1 MGSQVGAGS
10 DCSPQHWVPLR
21 DTRELRGRPGKAALA
36 KKCQVRRITGMRG
49 AEVFPGDGEG
59 AAVGGGASSLPLEA
73 VVELL
78 PRELCWEQAGLE
90 SPAGH
95 CQPCSILHLLGPGR
109 DSAQSCSH
117 PQLAWGPQCPPDTAP
132 ALGNGPGGS
141 DRGLEDLTQARRV

>member
-1 MGSQVGAGS
+1 
-10 DCSPQHWVPLR
+10 
-21 DTRELRGRPGKAALA
+21 
-36 KKCQVRRITGMRG
+36 MRG

-78 PRELCWEQAGLE
+78 PREQAGLE

-95 CQPCSILHLLGPGR
+95 CQPCSILHLLGLGR

-117 PQLAWGPQCPPDTAP
+117 PQLAWGHQCSLTQLLP
-132 ALGNGPGGS
+132 LGM
-141 DRGLEDLTQARRV
+141 GLEDLTETWRV